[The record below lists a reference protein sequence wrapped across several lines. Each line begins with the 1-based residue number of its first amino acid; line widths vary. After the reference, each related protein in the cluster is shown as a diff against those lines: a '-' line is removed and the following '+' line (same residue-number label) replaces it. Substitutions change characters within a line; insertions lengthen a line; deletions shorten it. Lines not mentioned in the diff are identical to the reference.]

1 MNLKKKTGV
10 TAATVLL
17 LVLRASAVNAETAN
31 DQNNNKYPQMT
42 NLEAS
47 NDDALINYA
56 NINYPRVSPRAV
68 TMSEIARLKNSRI
81 FEVVPIDPAIVQ
93 WRHSDIDYGLQNPTQ
108 PGYQYTYE
116 YITNYIYHVDD
127 PGFHN
132 GFAIS
137 VADFLNIKD
146 AELAAG
152 ATGYVQWTLSIR
164 LLIEQG
170 KVKMTDEIVCIPEK
184 RDFTSARLSTSPAGE
199 HGWVKYINKTP
210 LIDDVPMPVP
220 EAPSSEAPSS
230 EAPSSEA
237 PSSEAPSSEAPSS
250 EAPSSEAPS
259 SEAPSSEAPSSEAP
273 SSEAPSSEAPS
284 SEAPSSE
291 APSSEVPS
299 SEAPS
304 SEAPSSEA
312 PSSEAPSSEAPSS
325 EAPSSEA
332 PSSEAPSSETPDS
345 GGAQG
350 PGSEVPSSEVP
361 GAGDEDD
368 SNGTD
373 DNGDEDDSVSG
384 GAQGPGTS
392 APSSDTRTAIN
403 LSVQTGN
410 DAKQD
415 KKDDSKKL
423 PDTGEH
429 RNNNAGVIVA
439 AILAAGLRVV
449 SVIQRKNKGN

>member
-1 MNLKKKTGV
+1 MYGILFVSGKHTDIPNKPIHKEIDVNLKKKTGV

-164 LLIEQG
+164 SLIEQG

-237 PSSEAPSSEAPSS
+237 PSSEA
-250 EAPSSEAPS
+250 
-259 SEAPSSEAPSSEAP
+259 
-273 SSEAPSSEAPS
+273 
-284 SEAPSSE
+284 
-291 APSSEVPS
+291 PS

-449 SVIQRKNKGN
+449 SVIRKKNKGN